1 VRASCPAHGS
11 SLRGGKENPSRTE
24 HPILVSPYGRLSTPV
39 LRSVQLAPSNVS
51 VGWGVQS
58 HRSAETR
65 RKSAPFRAGYPRSRG
80 PVSAITAEPSLS
92 PASSTPSAISF
103 LAVGIPSP
111 RSDGTSGAYPVVQCG
126 EAETASYS
134 PAGPGAT
141 VVEGSNRR
149 SHALLAP
156 ACQHL
161 VLDYGP

>member
-1 VRASCPAHGS
+1 MSPCRFYQQPRHAAARGWPSTKRFSGS
-11 SLRGGKENPSRTE
+11 
-24 HPILVSPYGRLSTPV
+24 
-39 LRSVQLAPSNVS
+39 
-51 VGWGVQS
+51 
-58 HRSAETR
+58 ETR
-65 RKSAPFRAGYPRSRG
+65 RKSAPFQVGYPRSRG
-80 PVSAITAEPSLS
+80 PISAITAEPSLS

-111 RSDGTSGAYPVVQCG
+111 CDGTSGAYPVVQCG
-126 EAETASYS
+126 EADGAAASYS